1 MCPFQTWR
9 PDRAGIRAEE
19 EPFPNMAGTSDCFRR
34 SARGWPS
41 GRRTPT
47 AFCRNRLHGGHAGGR
62 RPPEIGRVAMT
73 PDAAAPH
80 ARARARAQ
88 SRAFETRRRS
98 VRPGRSLMR
107 SRKVRGP
114 AGGVR
119 ATEPHSPRGAG
130 GGRAPLGLELR
141 PWEENPHSPPA
152 PGRGGG
158 EETRAS
164 SRPRRGA
171 PGSLPECRP
180 PGPVLRPARCGL
192 LPGLPGPPRSALRVS
207 QAPVSDVT

>member
-1 MCPFQTWR
+1 M
-9 PDRAGIRAEE
+9 
-19 EPFPNMAGTSDCFRR
+19 PFPNMAARPGRHPRGGRALSQHGGNLRLLPALRPRLAFREAHADR
-34 SARGWPS
+34 FLQKPASRWARGRETPARDWS
-41 GRRTPT
+41 RGDDARRRGATRT
-47 AFCRNRLHGGHAGGR
+47 
-62 RPPEIGRVAMT
+62 
-73 PDAAAPH
+73 
-80 ARARARAQ
+80 RARARAQ

-164 SRPRRGA
+164 SRLRRGA